1 MEHQFAF
8 LIHPFDRRDITRKL
22 PALAALPD
30 PTLDRLLR
38 HLPPLLVDRIDG
50 VTGAQGVK
58 TSGWLVGT
66 PLTSQ
71 QLLELP
77 WPVVYRKL
85 LAAGKK
91 AVRLGAK
98 VLGLGAFTAVAG
110 DAGVSLA
117 RRLPIAVTT
126 GNSYTVAIAL
136 KAADVGARWM
146 GWDPDRAG
154 WVVMGATGGVGR
166 VSVEIL
172 ASRGRKVFAHVRDD
186 RKAGEFLEYFRQRGL
201 EGRIEMDHD
210 VRRILS
216 QAPLVITCSSAL
228 EAVVQPQDL
237 LPGAVVCDVARPR
250 DVSRQVADHRP
261 DVLVIDGGLVK
272 VPGGYPGTL
281 DLGLPADTVYACMA
295 ETMVLAMEGRLEHF
309 SLGRNLTAD
318 RVREIA
324 ELAKKHGFELAAFRS
339 FERALTRE
347 AVERIRREADFRR
360 GEAAPGPGADG
371 RLTGDRPDPVGV

>member
-154 WVVMGATGGVGR
+154 WVVMGATGAWGGCRWRSLPPGVGR
-166 VSVEIL
+166 CSPMCGTIARR
-172 ASRGRKVFAHVRDD
+172 ASFWSIFANGVW
-186 RKAGEFLEYFRQRGL
+186 KAE
-201 EGRIEMDHD
+201 
-210 VRRILS
+210 LS
-216 QAPLVITCSSAL
+216 WIMMCAAS
-228 EAVVQPQDL
+228 
-237 LPGAVVCDVARPR
+237 
-250 DVSRQVADHRP
+250 
-261 DVLVIDGGLVK
+261 
-272 VPGGYPGTL
+272 YPG
-281 DLGLPADTVYACMA
+281 
-295 ETMVLAMEGRLEHF
+295 
-309 SLGRNLTAD
+309 
-318 RVREIA
+318 
-324 ELAKKHGFELAAFRS
+324 
-339 FERALTRE
+339 
-347 AVERIRREADFRR
+347 RRW
-360 GEAAPGPGADG
+360 
-371 RLTGDRPDPVGV
+371 